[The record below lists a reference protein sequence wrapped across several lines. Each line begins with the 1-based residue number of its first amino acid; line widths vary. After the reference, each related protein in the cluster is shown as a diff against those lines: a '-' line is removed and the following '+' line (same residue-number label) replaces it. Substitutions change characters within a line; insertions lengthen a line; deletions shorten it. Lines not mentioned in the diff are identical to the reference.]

1 MSLYSRNMLLHKRIP
16 EFSCVSGSV
25 YSSFIL
31 LLTAYS
37 EMSFPGN
44 YFENFVFLIFLL
56 NTSLL
61 FLGNYINLASTI
73 LEVLS

>member
-1 MSLYSRNMLLHKRIP
+1 MLLHKRIP

-44 YFENFVFLIFLL
+44 YFENFVFFVFLV
-56 NTSLL
+56 NISLM
-61 FLGNYINLASTI
+61 FLGNNINLANI
-73 LEVLS
+73 IMEVLS